1 MSWSYSGD
9 PASSTRDLVRFLIRD
24 TDTADQLFSD
34 EELDYLVTTWTNGY
48 EAARNAAD
56 ILAAKFTRQADT
68 SKSVGDLS
76 LSESFAGRAQEYR
89 ELAMALAEQRNRLA
103 PARPWAK
110 AGNLV
115 ATENRADAGVTDFR
129 VGQFDNLRTI

>member
-9 PASSTRDLVRFLIRD
+9 PSSSTRDLVRFLIRD
-24 TDTADQLFSD
+24 TDTSDQLFSD

-48 EAARNAAD
+48 EAARNAAE

-76 LSESFAGRAQEYR
+76 LSESFAGRANEYR
-89 ELAMALAEQRNRLA
+89 ELAMGLAEQRQRLA
-103 PARPWAK
+103 PATPWADPQ
-110 AGNLV
+110 NLV
-115 ATENRADAGVTDFR
+115 ATVNRKDAGKTDFR